1 MHNINLFVKCSRFR
15 SFNYFRINNL
25 EKKETLTYEIS
36 NTLLIN
42 ITYIPIET
50 QKNIKNKYN
59 DKVFEFLKEKSYI
72 SNLMENI
79 SKIVLNKE
87 QMEKQCLHNF
97 QKNDICFKIK
107 DSYSRKPFSLIILLN
122 LIENTDGTEIKAFM
136 KKRVFGKSSE
146 IEKKVF
152 AYIEKEI
159 LNQFD

>member
-1 MHNINLFVKCSRFR
+1 M
-15 SFNYFRINNL
+15 
-25 EKKETLTYEIS
+25 TYEIS

-87 QMEKQCLHNF
+87 QMEKQCLQNH